1 MWYLITV
8 IRKAK
13 FASYDQLITGVCGI
27 LAFSNSLKWI
37 VMKNYIRFAI
47 WTDKIK
53 FCWFFFFSKCSCF
66 LCKLVLFK
74 VLALHVFV
82 VVFFCIYLHHLKF
95 QFGFLIAVQKR
106 SPRGVAVSQ
115 SYRPFSPAAIWHT
128 SCCRWEPGSAA
139 VSHAQFPVRNF
150 KLYFELQFKSKSLC
164 QEFSNTPFG
173 VEYWT
178 NSQSPNS

>member
-1 MWYLITV
+1 MISWLQVSVVSWHFQIHWNELSWKTTLGLQFELI
-8 IRKAK
+8 R
-13 FASYDQLITGVCGI
+13 L
-27 LAFSNSLKWI
+27 NS
-37 VMKNYIRFAI
+37 A
-47 WTDKIK
+47 D
-53 FCWFFFFSKCSCF
+53 FFFFSKCSCFLCKCSCF

-82 VVFFCIYLHHLKF
+82 VVFLCIYLHHLKF

>member
-66 LCKLVLFK
+66 LCKCSCFLCKLVLFK
-74 VLALHVFV
+74 VLALHAF
-82 VVFFCIYLHHLKF
+82 VVFFVYIF
-95 QFGFLIAVQKR
+95 
-106 SPRGVAVSQ
+106 
-115 SYRPFSPAAIWHT
+115 
-128 SCCRWEPGSAA
+128 
-139 VSHAQFPVRNF
+139 
-150 KLYFELQFKSKSLC
+150 
-164 QEFSNTPFG
+164 TPFK
-173 VEYWT
+173 VPVWFF
-178 NSQSPNS
+178 NSSPEEVPKGSRSIPELSPLQPSSDLTYQLLPLRTWLSCRFPCTISRT